1 MIAIAWVGCI
11 AVILIHF
18 VLYTWLNKKTSCI
31 PRHNRTSSNNQLMQ
45 KKQSL
50 LHSFGHAFNGMFHFF
65 LKDRNGEIHL
75 FSALLACAS
84 GIYFGLSEGEWLA
97 ISFCIGLVIALEMV
111 NAAIEQLCNLVHA
124 EYHPI
129 IKK

>member
-1 MIAIAWVGCI
+1 MVKFTCSPLCWRASEY
-11 AVILIHF
+11 ILI
-18 VLYTWLNKKTSCI
+18 V
-31 PRHNRTSSNNQLMQ
+31 
-45 KKQSL
+45 
-50 LHSFGHAFNGMFHFF
+50 
-65 LKDRNGEIHL
+65 
-75 FSALLACAS
+75 
-84 GIYFGLSEGEWLA
+84 EGEWLA